1 MQKIRNELQQLHEA
15 GLISDDQVT
24 AIESYYAGQ
33 QQDSP
38 NRLLL
43 IFGVLGALLVGLG
56 IILIVAHNWDQLGR
70 YTKTVLAFVPMLI
83 GQGLVAY
90 TLRNQANSVA
100 WKEASA
106 TFLILAVGACISLVS
121 QIYHILGSMS
131 DFMLT
136 WVILSAPLI
145 YVLRSSMASLLY
157 LIGISWYVWEAGYGY
172 YGRPSASLI
181 YLGLLMVMLPY
192 YYQLYQ
198 KNEGNN
204 YLTFHHWLMPI
215 SLLIALGTIIQEDG
229 EWPFVGYFSLL
240 GGFYLLGQTLLN
252 RSQRGLRNGYLIIG
266 AAGIISLLLL
276 FTFHD
281 FWDEIRSGDWSTMFQ
296 TPEFYVSLFVTAL
309 AVGLHYW
316 LLRTKQIELQNP
328 LSWAYLIFVPL
339 FFLGLNAPRIGMLVT
354 NLMVFLVGLF
364 HIRLGVQRDH
374 LGILNFGLLIITA
387 LVLCRFFDTEI
398 SFVIRG
404 LLFVLVGAGFFYA
417 NYRLLQKR
425 KHQNTDS

>member
-15 GLISDDQVT
+15 GLISADQVA
-24 AIESYYAGQ
+24 AIEGYYAGQ
-33 QQDSP
+33 NQDSP

-56 IILIVAHNWDQLGR
+56 IILIVAHNWDELGR
-70 YTKTVLAFVPMLI
+70 NTKTILAFIPMLI

-90 TLRNQANSVA
+90 TLRKQPDSTA
-100 WKEASA
+100 WKEASS

-131 DFMLT
+131 DFLLT

-157 LIGISWYVWEAGYGY
+157 LIGVSWYVFEAGYGY
-172 YGRPSASLI
+172 YDDHTASWI
-181 YLGLLMVMLPY
+181 YLGLLAVILPH

-198 KNEGNN
+198 KDEGNN
-204 YLTFHHWLMPI
+204 YLSFHHWLVPI
-215 SLLIALGTIIQEDG
+215 SLLIALGTFTQEDG
-229 EWPFVGYFSLL
+229 EWLFIGYFSLL
-240 GGFYLLGQTLLN
+240 GGFYLLGQNLLN
-252 RSQRGLRNGYLIIG
+252 RSQRGIRNGYLIIG
-266 AAGIISLLLL
+266 SAGMIGMLLL

-281 FWDEIRSGDWSTMFQ
+281 FWEEILSVKWSTIFRV
-296 TPEFYVSLFVTAL
+296 PEFYASLIVTVL
-309 AVGLHYW
+309 AGGLHYW
-316 LLRTKQIELQNP
+316 LLQKEQVDRKNP
-328 LSWAYLIFVPL
+328 LNWTYLLFVPL
-339 FFLGLNAPRIGMLVT
+339 FFIGLSEPRIGMLIT
-354 NLMVFLVGLF
+354 NLLVFLVGLF

-425 KHQNTDS
+425 KHQNTNR